1 MDKELRDN
9 MKSKEYPSKMKF
21 INYVVDHIEY
31 RSNLDFDENEVSI
44 DFDIRPEFMQGE
56 NDKDLIVVLDVDI
69 FKDAEKNNYPF
80 EMSLRLVGY
89 FKVEDSDEKDKFKTN
104 ALAIMYPYVRS
115 IVTSYTANAN
125 VNPLILPLININA
138 FIESRKNQKN
148 K

>member
-1 MDKELRDN
+1 

-21 INYVVDHIEY
+21 IDYVVDHIEY
-31 RSNLDFDENEVSI
+31 RSNLDFDDSEVSI
-44 DFDIRPEFMQGE
+44 DFDIRPEFIQGE
-56 NDKDLIVVLDVDI
+56 NEQDLMVVLDVDI
-69 FKDAEKNNYPF
+69 FKDAKKNNYPF
-80 EMSLRLVGY
+80 EMNLRLVGY
-89 FKVEDSDEKDKFKTN
+89 FKIEGSNEKDKFKAN

-125 VNPLILPLININA
+125 VNPLILPVININA

>member
-1 MDKELRDN
+1 
-9 MKSKEYPSKMKF
+9 MKSKEYPSKIKF

-31 RSNLDFDENEVSI
+31 RSNLDFDESEVSI

-56 NDKDLIVVLDVDI
+56 NDQDLIVVLDVDI

-89 FKVEDSDEKDKFKTN
+89 FKVTDSYEKDKFKAN

>member
-1 MDKELRDN
+1 
-9 MKSKEYPSKMKF
+9 
-21 INYVVDHIEY
+21 
-31 RSNLDFDENEVSI
+31 
-44 DFDIRPEFMQGE
+44 
-56 NDKDLIVVLDVDI
+56 
-69 FKDAEKNNYPF
+69 
-80 EMSLRLVGY
+80 MSLRLVGY
-89 FKVEDSDEKDKFKTN
+89 FKVTDSYEKDKFKAN

>member
-1 MDKELRDN
+1 

-31 RSNLDFDENEVSI
+31 RSNLDFDESEVSI

-56 NDKDLIVVLDVDI
+56 NDQDFIVVLDVDI

-89 FKVEDSDEKDKFKTN
+89 FKVTDSYEKDKFKAN